1 MKGPFVR
8 VHTVVD
14 SPVGALALVALD
26 GTLAGLYMDLQRHRP
41 PAEMFGDSDPRP
53 FTEVIR
59 QLDEYFAGQRTAFD
73 LPMNLVGTPFQR
85 AVWSALRQIPYGE
98 TWSYGQLAERI
109 GRPGAARAVGLAN
122 GRNPIGIIVPCHRV
136 VGSTGDLTGY
146 GGGLERKRHL
156 LDFECQ
162 RQGSVRPDCLFEV
175 ATFVRTPTDPD
186 RGSPQNGGMSSRGS
200 GSGGS
205 GSGGGS
211 GSAGSGSGGGSV
223 QISELSQSVS
233 AGIGGGAGSAW
244 RVRGLGSDSRI
255 GGGGL
260 W

>member
-1 MKGPFVR
+1 ML
-8 VHTVVD
+8 VHTVRD
-14 SPVGALALVALD
+14 SPVGTLTLVALD

-41 PAEMFGDSDPRP
+41 PAERFGDPDPTP

-59 QLDEYFAGQRTAFD
+59 QLDEYFGGQRTAFD

-85 AVWSALRQIPYGE
+85 TVWTALREIPYGE

-136 VGSTGDLTGY
+136 VGATGDLTGY
-146 GGGLERKRHL
+146 GGGLQRKQHL
-156 LDFECQ
+156 LDFER
-162 RQGSVRPDCLFEV
+162 RQHGSLDAGTLFEV
-175 ATFVRTPTDPD
+175 AAFVRTPTDP
-186 RGSPQNGGMSSRGS
+186 GSPQNGGMPSR
-200 GSGGS
+200 GS

-211 GSAGSGSGGGSV
+211 GSSSGGGSV
-223 QISELSQSVS
+223 QISELSQSAS
-233 AGIGGGAGSAW
+233 TGS
-244 RVRGLGSDSRI
+244 SSRI
-255 GGGGL
+255 GDRSGGRGSGSGSRMEGGGL